1 MPSQPAVLAEA
12 AAALRDAA
20 RTGHHI
26 PPLRASYPGL
36 DAADAYAIQ
45 RINTERKL
53 AEGRRVVGCKIGLT
67 ARAVQAQLGVDRP
80 DFGVLFDDMNFG
92 DAEPISMR
100 LLHQPKVEAEI
111 AFVLGRDLDM
121 GSPGHADV
129 IGAVDH
135 LLPAIEIVGS
145 RIANWDIRF
154 VDTVADNA
162 SSGAF
167 VLGGNPRRLR
177 DVDLRL
183 CGMVMSRWAAPE
195 ANTAAEGEGTPVTRR
210 GEPVSVGA
218 GAACLGHPINAVV
231 WLART
236 MAALGQPLRAGD
248 LVLSGALGPMVPV
261 AAGDVFETR
270 INGLGSVKAVFE
282 AAPAPKEKT

>member
-12 AAALRDAA
+12 AAALWDAA
-20 RTGHHI
+20 RTGHYTQ
-26 PPLRASYPGL
+26 PLRVSYPGL

-45 RINTERKL
+45 RINTERRL
-53 AEGRRVVGCKIGLT
+53 ARGRRVVGCKIGLT

-80 DFGVLFDDMNFG
+80 DFGVLFDDMSFG
-92 DAEPISMR
+92 DAEPIPMQQ
-100 LLHQPKVEAEI
+100 LHQPKVEAEI

-121 GSPGHADV
+121 GNPAHADV
-129 IGAVDH
+129 IKAVDH
-135 LLPAIEIVGS
+135 VLPAIEIVGS
-145 RIANWDIRF
+145 RIAGWDIRF

-167 VLGGNPRRLR
+167 VLGGSPRLLKE
-177 DVDLRL
+177 VELRL
-183 CGMVMSRWAAPE
+183 CGMVMS
-195 ANTAAEGEGTPVTRR
+195 RR

-218 GAACLGHPINAVV
+218 GAACLGNPINAVV

-236 MAALGQPLRAGD
+236 MVALGQPLRAGD

-270 INGLGSVKAVFE
+270 INGLGGVKAVFE
-282 AAPAPKEKT
+282 AAPAARGSQ